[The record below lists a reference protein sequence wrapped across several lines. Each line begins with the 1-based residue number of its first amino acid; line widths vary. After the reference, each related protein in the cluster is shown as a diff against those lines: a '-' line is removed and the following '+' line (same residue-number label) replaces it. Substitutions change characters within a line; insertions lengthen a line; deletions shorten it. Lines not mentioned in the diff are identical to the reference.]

1 MMEHITFKDN
11 ELLYIDCAGNMRR
24 FLAGDIVKH
33 FKRDLT
39 NATDNSYLYRT
50 IGFATHTETGEQL
63 VIYQALYGSGK
74 VFARPASMFVSKT
87 DTEKYPTATQLYR
100 FQLYE
105 RRNNND
111 SYSQTETQIPFIPV

>member
-11 ELLYIDCAGNMRR
+11 ELLYIDCAFNMRR
-24 FLAGDIVKH
+24 FFAGDIVKH

-39 NATDNSYLYRT
+39 NATDNSYLYRI

-74 VFARPASMFVSKT
+74 VYARPASMFVSKT
-87 DTEKYPTATQLYR
+87 DTKKYPTATQRYR
-100 FQLYE
+100 FQLHE
-105 RRNNND
+105 RRNNHE
-111 SYSQTETQIPFIPV
+111 Q